1 MPKFSPTSLE
11 RLATCHEDLQ
21 VLFSEI
27 IKDCDCSILI
37 GHRNQQDQDV
47 AYVAGKS
54 TLLFP
59 HSKHNRLPAFAVD
72 VAPYP
77 IKWEE
82 YNQFYY
88 LGGLVV
94 GTAIKLFKEGRMK
107 HRLRWGGDWNRN
119 HQVSDQTFNDLVH
132 FELVEGDDG

>member
-1 MPKFSPTSLE
+1 MPKLSPTSLDH
-11 RLATCHEDLQ
+11 LATWHEDLQ
-21 VLFSEI
+21 VLFSEV
-27 IKDCDCSILI
+27 IKNCDCSILI
-37 GHRNQQDQDV
+37 GHRNQQDQDA

-54 TLLFP
+54 TLPFP

-77 IKWEE
+77 LNWEE

-94 GTAIKLFKEGRMK
+94 GIATKLFKEGRMK
-107 HRLRWGGDWNRN
+107 NQLR
-119 HQVSDQTFNDLVH
+119 
-132 FELVEGDDG
+132 

>member
-1 MPKFSPTSLE
+1 MPKFSPTSLD

-37 GHRNQQDQDV
+37 GHRSQLDQDA
-47 AYVAGKS
+47 AYAAGKS
-54 TLLFP
+54 TLPFP

-77 IKWEE
+77 INWEE

-88 LGGLVV
+88 LGGLVM
-94 GTAIKLFKEGRMK
+94 GKANELFKEGRMK
-107 HRLRWGGDWNRN
+107 HRLRWGGNWNRN
-119 HQVSDQTFNDLVH
+119 HQVSDQSFNDLVH